1 MDLSSDS
8 HVVMGEY
15 CLDLLPVIVGDLK
28 PQMVWTSVFL
38 YIISDSFVI
47 RTFLFGISRLVCNR
61 NEVSYGCIIR
71 WTTLFPRWT
80 SSPYLSKTIYP
91 HIDSITWTRV
101 GNIRTT
107 SYSFDIHTFN
117 ACLCMT
123 YFLLLNSEV
132 QW

>member
-71 WTTLFPRWT
+71 WTTLFPQMDQFPI
-80 SSPYLSKTIYP
+80 SVEDNLSTYRQHYMGSCWKYSD
-91 HIDSITWTRV
+91 HI
-101 GNIRTT
+101 
-107 SYSFDIHTFN
+107 
-117 ACLCMT
+117 
-123 YFLLLNSEV
+123 LLI
-132 QW
+132 